1 MAKALC
7 QALYLDTRSTVALIG
22 LRKTKPETGNIEPPD
37 VLFQMVDKLRYVSNR
52 WWGGGGGPGLEVSV
66 SKPIQVGRGRAQLSR
81 GAHCELLENRSP
93 ASPSST
99 GL

>member
-52 WWGGGGGPGLEVSV
+52 WWGGGGGAWFGSQRFEAYPG
-66 SKPIQVGRGRAQLSR
+66 RSR
-81 GAHCELLENRSP
+81 
-93 ASPSST
+93 
-99 GL
+99 